1 MAFIKE
7 SSIQKVFDQA
17 LVEEVIGKHLELK
30 KAGSNYKALSP
41 FTQENSPSFMVSP
54 AKQIWKCFSTGK
66 GGSSAVS
73 FLREYKNLSYP
84 EAIKELADQYNIQL
98 EFEESKEQSEEER
111 SFQERC
117 DKALT
122 AACNIYKKQLGM
134 GGDLESKPLNYL
146 KVNRGY
152 SEETIIEWEIGY
164 APDAWDTVKEPLITD
179 GLFNEAK
186 HLGLIRENESG
197 KRYDF
202 FRSRI
207 MFPIHNERGE
217 LKGFG
222 GRILSK
228 EAKPKDKYFNSP
240 ESDIYNKSAILYG
253 LHLAK
258 QSIRKNGKAYLVEG
272 YTDVI
277 SMHQAGI
284 KNTVA
289 TCGTSLTDEHVKL
302 LKRFTKHV
310 VILRDGDVAGR
321 NAANRDLMMLLKAG
335 MRSEICILPKGEDP
349 DSICKRLSNQSL
361 ES

>member
-152 SEETIIEWEIGY
+152 SEETIIEWGIG
-164 APDAWDTVKEPLITD
+164 
-179 GLFNEAK
+179 
-186 HLGLIRENESG
+186 
-197 KRYDF
+197 
-202 FRSRI
+202 
-207 MFPIHNERGE
+207 
-217 LKGFG
+217 
-222 GRILSK
+222 
-228 EAKPKDKYFNSP
+228 
-240 ESDIYNKSAILYG
+240 
-253 LHLAK
+253 
-258 QSIRKNGKAYLVEG
+258 
-272 YTDVI
+272 
-277 SMHQAGI
+277 
-284 KNTVA
+284 
-289 TCGTSLTDEHVKL
+289 
-302 LKRFTKHV
+302 
-310 VILRDGDVAGR
+310 
-321 NAANRDLMMLLKAG
+321 
-335 MRSEICILPKGEDP
+335 
-349 DSICKRLSNQSL
+349 
-361 ES
+361 